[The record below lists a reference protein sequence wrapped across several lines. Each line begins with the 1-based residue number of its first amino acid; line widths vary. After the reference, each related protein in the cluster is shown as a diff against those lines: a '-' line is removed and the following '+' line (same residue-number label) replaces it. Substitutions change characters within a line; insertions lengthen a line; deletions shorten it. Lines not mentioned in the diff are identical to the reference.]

1 MVHRVQFLNL
11 AASEAVSGDE
21 KKPSIMSGNSVEYVY
36 AIYVIPVYLN
46 VFSSSSIFYVEI
58 WII

>member
-1 MVHRVQFLNL
+1 MATN
-11 AASEAVSGDE
+11 EAVSGDE
-21 KKPSIMSGNSVEYVY
+21 KKKTSIMSGNSVEYVY